1 MANKDGSVRSGD
13 GSQYTVKLKAG
24 EFLFREGDVGDAM
37 YIIQEGQV
45 EIVTGSR
52 GRERRLALLEDGDFF
67 GEMALLEGQPRVASA
82 RAVTACELMR
92 IDAATF
98 DQMARHNPEI
108 PVRMLRK
115 LSWRLRQ
122 LGGAAGEGAP
132 VPPAH
137 TIAGAGAGAGGEAR
151 AKPRTGGDVERP
163 RLVHAATGGEFLLAD
178 REETFIGRVDPSTG
192 FTPDIEL
199 KPFDTRRSTS
209 RRHARIIRREGTF
222 LVREEIGVANGT
234 FVNNARLVT
243 GVDTEIKDGDELRFG
258 FVAMVFRTT

>member
-1 MANKDGSVRSGD
+1 MANKDGSGRSG
-13 GSQYTVKLKAG
+13 GGGELNVKLKAG
-24 EFLFREGDVGDAM
+24 EFLFREGDAGDAM
-37 YIIQEGQV
+37 YIIQDGQV
-45 EIVTGSR
+45 EIVTSAR

-82 RAVTACELMR
+82 RAVTPCELMR

-122 LGGAAGEGAP
+122 LGEVVQDGSAVAP
-132 VPPAH
+132 LH
-137 TIAGAGAGAGGEAR
+137 TISGTEEQPVASGQRKAKGGN
-151 AKPRTGGDVERP
+151 P
-163 RLVHAATGGEFLLAD
+163 RLVHAPTGGEFPLSGRA
-178 REETFIGRVDPSTG
+178 ETFVGRVDPSTG

-199 KPFDTRRSTS
+199 KPLDTQRSTS
-209 RRHARIIRREGTF
+209 RRHARIISRDGAF
-222 LVREEIGVANGT
+222 FVHEEIGVANGT
-234 FVNNARLVT
+234 FINNKRVTT
-243 GVDTEIKDGDELRFG
+243 GVDTEIRDGDEVRFG